1 MNKKQKKMLFRI
13 LGAAVLL
20 IIFSMLPL
28 QGYLR
33 AALFLIPYFLIGY
46 DILLKAWKGICNKQV
61 FDENFLM
68 AVATVGAICL
78 GDFKEEMC
86 IRDSI
91 RNPWRQKEEK
101 RLFLVSWKRSH

>member
-46 DILLKAWKGICNKQV
+46 DILLKAWKGICNK
-61 FDENFLM
+61 
-68 AVATVGAICL
+68 
-78 GDFKEEMC
+78 
-86 IRDSI
+86 
-91 RNPWRQKEEK
+91 P
-101 RLFLVSWKRSH
+101 VSYTHLTLPTT